1 MISFIKEKTF
11 DVQGYGYLP
20 DALPSAEASLSR
32 KEAGERKKL
41 KRTVDDGKGKERKR
55 GSSHVP
61 SSPARFVFFFIIAI
75 FLGYPAGASEE
86 NRVSAY
92 TTINA

>member
-61 SSPARFVFFFIIAI
+61 SSPARLVFFLLLLFFGGIPRRS
-75 FLGYPAGASEE
+75 L
-86 NRVSAY
+86 
-92 TTINA
+92 

>member
-32 KEAGERKKL
+32 KEAGERKKC

-61 SSPARFVFFFIIAI
+61 SSPARFVFFLLLLF

-86 NRVSAY
+86 NRVSD